1 MKSASSNLELILRA
15 WKEFFNTGYF
25 TSSFPWLNKSFSKL
39 SGLSF
44 EELIELR
51 EFLSKDPVHKRKAGI
66 KNLFIAAS
74 TVPTTPLVESL
85 YCLVLDSPLVCRIPG
100 TFSLDIYLEFKK
112 YFESFGIKLLD
123 FAQWE
128 SSNKIITERFFDSA
142 EFISIHGDDSTVKEL
157 AQMAELKRKKFT
169 GFGHKASFIILDLQE
184 KATKKSLE
192 ETCNEIYDDISLF
205 KQLGCLSPQ
214 VLYVKANEQQTERL
228 IQVLG
233 ERLSKINSWLTP
245 SEGYA
250 KKLFLEK
257 SLMLRNPEDVQLFY
271 NSIMFS
277 NSLGFDY
284 SCGLGT
290 LWIRNFCNY
299 EELFFSIKKDISE
312 DKIACIGTSIQN
324 ISSEMTLLRKSF
336 PDARI
341 CELGQMQLPSILPWQ
356 RPTVMLGL

>member
-25 TSSFPWLNKSFSKL
+25 TSSFPWLKKSFEKL
-39 SGLSF
+39 SELSF

-51 EFLSKDPVHKRKAGI
+51 EFLSKDPVYKRKAGI

-85 YCLVLDSPLVCRIPG
+85 YCSVLGSPLVCRIPR
-100 TFSLDIYLEFKK
+100 TFSLDLYLEFKK
-112 YFESFGIKLLD
+112 CFESFGVKLLD

-128 SSNKIITERFFDSA
+128 SSNEIITERFFDSV
-142 EFISIHGDDSTVKEL
+142 EFISVHGDDSTVKEL
-157 AQMAELKRKKFT
+157 AEIAELKRKKFI

-184 KATKKSLE
+184 KNSE
-192 ETCNEIYDDISLF
+192 EIYNKIYNDISLF

-214 VLYVKANEQQTERL
+214 VLYIKANEQQTEAL
-228 IQVLG
+228 IQALG
-233 ERLSKINSWLTP
+233 EKLSKINSWLTP
-245 SEGYA
+245 SEAYA
-250 KKLFLEK
+250 KKLFLER
-257 SLMLRNPEDVQLFY
+257 SLMLHNTQDIQLFY
-271 NSIMFS
+271 DSIIFS
-277 NSLGFDY
+277 NSLNFDY

-290 LWIRNFCNY
+290 LWIRNFCSY
-299 EELFFSIKKDISE
+299 EELFFCIKKDINK
-312 DKIACIGTSIQN
+312 DKVACIGTNIQN
-324 ISSEMTLLRKSF
+324 ISNEMALLEKNF